1 MPVGRLSRTILAGT
15 LALIASGAA
24 QAQSMNA
31 ERFHQRAATLKAKGP
46 AALFA
51 MGEVRSLMKEG
62 KAAGDLVNARRL
74 AAIKAGARPAY
85 CPPDGPRSMTSDEF
99 LRRLSAIPQARRS
112 QIDMAEALTIIL
124 AEKFPCAG

>member
-1 MPVGRLSRTILAGT
+1 MVAAIVLAMLSPS
-15 LALIASGAA
+15 ALH
-24 QAQSMNA
+24 AQSMNA
-31 ERFHQRAATLKAKGP
+31 ERFHERAASLKAKGP

-51 MGEVRSLMKEG
+51 MGEVRKLMKEG

-74 AAIKAGARPAY
+74 AAIKAGQAPAY

-112 QIDMAEALTIIL
+112 RIDMAEALTIIL
-124 AEKFPCAG
+124 GEKFPCPA